1 MTDQYTPEEQAIL
14 LGIARA
20 AIEAAANGQPR
31 PHPDLAALPP
41 ALREPRAC
49 FVTLFEYGELR
60 GCTGT
65 LAARRP
71 LADEVSA
78 TAIQTAFNDP
88 RFMPVT
94 AQETPSLR
102 IEISVLTP
110 PQTLPYDSPDD
121 LLHKLRPGVD
131 GVLLSL
137 GPYRSTFLPQVW
149 ENHPDPAEFLSLLCR
164 KAGLP
169 ADAWKTMGMRVEVYQ
184 AISFEESHT

>member
-1 MTDQYTPEEQAIL
+1 MTDHYTPEEQALL
-14 LGIARA
+14 LGIART
-20 AIEAAANGQPR
+20 AIDAAANGLPR
-31 PHPDLAALPP
+31 SRLDLASLPA

-49 FVTLFEYGELR
+49 FVTLAQYGELR

-78 TAIQTAFNDP
+78 TAIQSAFNDP
-88 RFMPVT
+88 RFMPVAAHEIPT
-94 AQETPSLR
+94 LC

-110 PQTLPYDSPDD
+110 PQRLHFSGPND
-121 LLHKLRPGVD
+121 LVRKLRPGID
-131 GVLLSL
+131 GVLLTL

-149 ENHPDPAEFLSLLCR
+149 DNHPDPAEFMSLLCR

-169 ADAWKTMGMRVEVYQ
+169 AEAWQHTDMRVEVYQ
-184 AISFEESHT
+184 AVSFEEAHT

>member
-1 MTDQYTPEEQAIL
+1 MTDHYTPEEQALL
-14 LGIARA
+14 LGIART
-20 AIEAAANGQPR
+20 AIDTAANGLPR
-31 PHPDLAALPP
+31 ARPDLDALPQ

-49 FVTLFEYGELR
+49 FVTLSEQGDLR

-65 LAARRP
+65 LAARRA

-78 TAIQTAFNDP
+78 TAIQSAFNDP
-88 RFMPVT
+88 RFVPVSP
-94 AQETPSLR
+94 QEVPHLS

-110 PQTLPYDSPDD
+110 SQKLDYDGPDD
-121 LLHKLRPGVD
+121 LVRKLHPGVD
-131 GVLLSL
+131 GVLLTL

-169 ADAWKTMGMRVEVYQ
+169 GDAWKRMDMRVEVYQ
-184 AISFEESHT
+184 AVSFEEAHT